1 MRRVLLLLTV
11 ILMGLLCYAEPV
23 PQLRPSAPDVPSQV
37 KTDSVTTPGLIENNS
52 ETRQDSAK
60 SVDDADDDFDEMD
73 EDDEIDELPTSSKE
87 DEKTVNPTSDSS
99 NTQNAKSSKEKTE
112 KVKKEKPKYG
122 NYQGASDDPYIQSWE
137 EESSKYTTV
146 EDAVNAEKEAAQPK
160 TYTQSD
166 YEQAYRDM
174 QVPDFSFVH
183 GVDPDQYYDMKDT
196 MWSPYPLL
204 RLNAPLYFKTITI
217 EPGYYLLTPREHD
230 GSWYLLF
237 KEAGKIKYIIP
248 VFSKDFTPA
257 NYYRDNLKELD
268 MTHSQRWQIKFLNA
282 WGKYVRK
289 SKRKPAIT
297 SNIELTDLDNNFV
310 LIDLYYN
317 AHKYSTIFRIEK
329 F

>member
-1 MRRVLLLLTV
+1 MRRVLTV
-11 ILMGLLCYAEPV
+11 ISFIMLGLACYSEPV
-23 PQLRPSAPDVPSQV
+23 PVMRPSAPDVPSQSQSQSGEQSQSEV
-37 KTDSVTTPGLIENNS
+37 IKQNDAVFEDINNS
-52 ETRQDSAK
+52 FKGGDEYI
-60 SVDDADDDFDEMD
+60 DDADE
-73 EDDEIDELPTSSKE
+73 ELPITTKDESVVKSVSDKVKE
-87 DEKTVNPTSDSS
+87 VKD
-99 NTQNAKSSKEKTE
+99 KTE
-112 KVKKEKPKYG
+112 KIKKEKPKYG
-122 NYQGASDDPYIQSWE
+122 DYEGAADDPYIQSWE

-146 EDAVNAEKEAAQPK
+146 EDAVNAEKEAAKPK

-166 YEQAYRDM
+166 YEKAYRDM
-174 QVPDFSFVH
+174 QVPDFSFIH

-196 MWSPYPLL
+196 TWSPYPLL

-237 KEAGKIKYIIP
+237 KESGNVKYIIP
-248 VFSKDFTPA
+248 VFAKDYTPA

-268 MTHSQRWQIKFLNA
+268 MTHSQRWQIKFLNS
-282 WGKYVRK
+282 WGKYMRK

-310 LIDLYYN
+310 LIELYYN